1 MDNNVIVYGYTGW
14 YVAKPKVEI
23 YRGDELVGEVSYRDT
38 FEFRIEEDCELV
50 FKCSIR
56 KAKIK
61 VYKDKTNKIS
71 LEFNRLTGSLK
82 ASYV

>member
-1 MDNNVIVYGYTGW
+1 MENNVIIYGYTGW
-14 YVAKPKVEI
+14 YAAKPKIQVYCE
-23 YRGDELVGEVSYRDT
+23 DELIGEVAYRDT
-38 FEFRIEEDCELV
+38 FEFRVEEDCELV

-61 VYKDKTNKIS
+61 VYKDKLNKVS
-71 LEFNRLTGSLK
+71 LEFNRLTGNLK